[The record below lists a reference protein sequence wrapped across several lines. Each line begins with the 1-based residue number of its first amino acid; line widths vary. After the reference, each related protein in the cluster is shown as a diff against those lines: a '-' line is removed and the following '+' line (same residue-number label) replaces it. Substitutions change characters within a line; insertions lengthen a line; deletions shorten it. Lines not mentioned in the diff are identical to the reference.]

1 MSSRQAA
8 TLPAAGERGDL
19 RERRSSALDRLP
31 RPGPHHLALAAV
43 LALSAVLNV
52 HRLAQNGYGNIF
64 YSAGVKSM
72 LRSWH
77 NFFFVSFDPG
87 GLITVDKP
95 PLALWLQALSAKLF
109 GFGHLSVL
117 LPEAIVGVL
126 SVALLYRMLA
136 RRIGGWAAVAGALA
150 LAVFPSFVAISRT
163 NNVDALLIVL
173 MILACDAALRACDT
187 GRWRTLLWCGVLVGL
202 AFNTKTLAAYLIVP
216 GIALGYVLCARGS
229 LRRRLL
235 QLIVAGLAMV
245 VVSGAWMLAV
255 ELTPASQ
262 RPFVGSSTN
271 NTELGLTFSY
281 NGFGRVGGQTGGP
294 GQIPVG
300 AGGVARTVAPAKRSA
315 GETTKTHIVAATPEK
330 SEFLPNGRERNP
342 IAFGLSIG
350 ALRLFGRGLGD
361 QGAWMLPF
369 ALAGLIAFALL
380 ALWPERGA
388 PREREDQAGEPA
400 DDVSPPHESGRG
412 ASAAGA
418 PPRGAERSASAADAS
433 PPAATPRADDR
444 RSSFG
449 RSRLRPVFDRSRL
462 SIVIVLGGWFLV
474 EAAVLSLSKGI
485 VHPYYVSALGPGVA
499 SMVGLGAY
507 AFERFARNRDWRAL
521 IVLAAVAATVPV
533 QISLL
538 HKARYMAWFT
548 APLIVAAAVGL
559 LVLALGALLGRRA
572 APLCFAGI
580 AIVLGAV
587 LVAPGVYSA
596 SNWLAPVQS
605 TFPAAGPRAASGP
618 GGYGVDAEHVA
629 VDRALLGYVERHGAG
644 SRWSVLADASNTASP
659 MILLGADAGSV
670 GGFSG
675 TDPALS
681 GRGLARLVSRREA
694 RYVIL
699 GGEFSTR
706 GGNGATAAVQRV
718 CRVVHERTW
727 LPRPLSADG
736 LILFDCAGR
745 VRQLASA

>member
-1 MSSRQAA
+1 MSSQHAA
-8 TLPAAGERGDL
+8 TLPAAQAPPSASD
-19 RERRSSALDRLP
+19 RRSPIARLRRF
-31 RPGPHHLALAAV
+31 RPGLHHLALLAVLALAAV
-43 LALSAVLNV
+43 LDV
-52 HRLAQNGYGNIF
+52 HRLSQNGYGNIF

-95 PLALWLQALSAKLF
+95 PLALWLQAASAKLF
-109 GFGHLSVL
+109 GFAPLSVL

-173 MILACDAALRACDT
+173 MILACDAALRACES
-187 GRWRTLLWCGVLVGL
+187 GRWRTLLWSGALVGL

-216 GIALGYVLCARGS
+216 GIALGYLLCAPGS
-229 LRRRLL
+229 PRRRLL
-235 QLIVAGLAMV
+235 QLVAAGLVMV
-245 VVSGAWMLAV
+245 AVSAAWMVAV
-255 ELTPASQ
+255 ELTPASN

-271 NTELGLTFSY
+271 NTEVGLTFSY

-300 AGGVARTVAPAKRSA
+300 TGGVARTVAPAKQPAAES
-315 GETTKTHIVAATPEK
+315 TKTHIVAATPEK
-330 SEFLPNGRERNP
+330 SELLPNGRERNP
-342 IAFGLSIG
+342 IAFGG
-350 ALRLFGRGLGD
+350 AVGPLRLFGHGLGD

-380 ALWPERGA
+380 ALWPER
-388 PREREDQAGEPA
+388 EPA
-400 DDVSPPHESGRG
+400 PEPE
-412 ASAAGA
+412 
-418 PPRGAERSASAADAS
+418 
-433 PPAATPRADDR
+433 
-444 RSSFG
+444 
-449 RSRLRPVFDRSRL
+449 RSRLQPVFDRSRL
-462 SIVIVLGGWFLV
+462 AILIVLGGWFLA

-499 SMVGLGAY
+499 AMVGLGAY
-507 AFERFARNRDWRAL
+507 AFERFARSRDWRVL

-533 QISLL
+533 QLSLL
-538 HKARYMAWFT
+538 HKAHYMAWFT
-548 APLIVAAAVGL
+548 APLILAAAAGL
-559 LVLALGALLGRRA
+559 LVLALGTLLARRA
-572 APLCFAGI
+572 SSVALAGLAI
-580 AIVLGAV
+580 ALGAL
-587 LVAPGVYSA
+587 LVAPAVYSA

-605 TFPAAGPRAASGP
+605 TFPAAGPRAAAGP
-618 GGYGVDAEHVA
+618 GGYGVDAKHVA
-629 VDRALLGYVERHGAG
+629 VDRALLHYVESHGAG
-644 SRWSVLADASNTASP
+644 SRWSVLTDASNTASP
-659 MILLGADAGSV
+659 MILLGGDAGSL

-718 CRVVHERTW
+718 CRVVHTRTW
-727 LPRPLSADG
+727 LPRPLSSDG

-745 VRQLASA
+745 VRRLTSA

>member
-8 TLPAAGERGDL
+8 TLPAA
-19 RERRSSALDRLP
+19 RERAEPDTRGSSPLVRLTRF
-31 RPGPHHLALAAV
+31 RPELHHLALAGV

-52 HRLAQNGYGNIF
+52 HRLSQNGYGNIF

-95 PLALWLQALSAKLF
+95 PLALWLQAASAKLF
-109 GFGHLSVL
+109 GFAPLPLL
-117 LPEAIVGVL
+117 LPEAIIGVL

-136 RRIGGWAAVAGALA
+136 RRIDGWAAVAGALA
-150 LAVFPSFVAISRT
+150 LALFPSFVAISRT
-163 NNVDALLIVL
+163 NNVDALLILL
-173 MILACDAALRACDT
+173 MILACDAALRACEG
-187 GRWRTLLWCGVLVGL
+187 GRWRSLLWSAALVGL
-202 AFNTKTLAAYLIVP
+202 AFNTKTLAAGLIVP
-216 GIALGYVLCARGS
+216 GIALGYLLCGPGG
-229 LRRRLL
+229 LRRRLV
-235 QLIVAGLAMV
+235 QLLVAGLV
-245 VVSGAWMLAV
+245 LIVISGAWMLAV

-281 NGFGRVGGQTGGP
+281 NCFGRVGGQTGGP

-300 AGGVARTVAPAKRSA
+300 TGGVARTVAPTGAA
-315 GETTKTHIVAATPEK
+315 PEPAKTHTAPAAPER

-342 IAFGLSIG
+342 IAFGG
-350 ALRLFGRGLGD
+350 PVGPLRLFGRGLGD

-369 ALAGLIAFALL
+369 ALAGLLAFALL
-380 ALWPERGA
+380 TLWPEREAAQPERA
-388 PREREDQAGEPA
+388 PRNRRQA
-400 DDVSPPHESGRG
+400 
-412 ASAAGA
+412 
-418 PPRGAERSASAADAS
+418 
-433 PPAATPRADDR
+433 
-444 RSSFG
+444 
-449 RSRLRPVFDRSRL
+449 LRPVFERQRL
-462 SIVIVLGGWFLV
+462 ALLIVLGGWFLA

-499 SMVGLGAY
+499 AMVGLGSF
-507 AFERFARNRDWRAL
+507 AFARFARRRDPRVVL
-521 IVLAAVAATVPV
+521 VLAGVAATVPV
-533 QISLL
+533 QIWLL
-538 HKARYMAWFT
+538 HKEHYLGWLT
-548 APLIVAAAVGL
+548 APLIAAATLGL
-559 LVLALGALLGRRA
+559 LAVALGTVLARRLSRLAYIGLAVALGALL
-572 APLCFAGI
+572 I
-580 AIVLGAV
+580 
-587 LVAPGVYSA
+587 APGVYSA
-596 SNWLAPVQS
+596 TNWLAPVQS

-618 GGYGVDAEHVA
+618 GGDGLDGEHIA
-629 VDRALLGYVERHGAG
+629 VDRALLRYVEAHRPG

-659 MILLGADAGSV
+659 MILLGTDAGAV

-675 TDPALS
+675 TDPALD
-681 GRGLARLVSRREA
+681 GAGLARLVGRGEA

-718 CRVVHERTW
+718 CRVVHTRTW
-727 LPRPLSADG
+727 LPRPLSSDG

-745 VRQLASA
+745 VRALQRS